1 MFLASCGK
9 LSPTYLKF
17 LSIKSLNNKAAKI
30 IEMDKISCEY
40 FAEIT
45 FNYIEETLA
54 NLDITVV
61 SVEVSEHDSN
71 SAGFYRN

>member
-1 MFLASCGK
+1 MC
-9 LSPTYLKF
+9 
-17 LSIKSLNNKAAKI
+17 IRDR
-30 IEMDKISCEY
+30 DKISCEY
-40 FAEIT
+40 FAELT

-54 NLDITVV
+54 DLDITVV

>member
-1 MFLASCGK
+1 
-9 LSPTYLKF
+9 
-17 LSIKSLNNKAAKI
+17 
-30 IEMDKISCEY
+30 MDKISCEY

-54 NLDITVV
+54 DLDIKVV